1 MPRKARIDA
10 PGALHHI
17 IGRGIERRDIFLDD
31 KDRDNFLVRLG
42 NILLATETPCFAW
55 ALMSN
60 HFHLL
65 LRTGNVPISTIMRRL
80 LTGYAVT
87 FNHRYRRSG
96 HLFQNRYKSILC
108 QEDAYLLELVR
119 YIHLNPFRG
128 NIIMAIDALDK
139 YPYSGHSRLM
149 GYHKSPWQ
157 NINAVLSYFGAKIN
171 TARMK
176 YKQFLEKGIALG
188 KQPDLTGGGLVRS
201 TGGWHILK
209 SMRRM
214 RVHLKGDERI
224 LGDSDF
230 VQSVLKRADER
241 MEKQYRLKTK
251 GYDFDNAVDKVAEL
265 LNIKSE
271 DLLVPSKQPHRVKA
285 RSLICF
291 WAVKELGISSNVVA
305 AKLGIAQSSV
315 TRAAIRGEQ
324 IALEYDLQLEN
335 ENKS

>member
-42 NILLATETPCFAW
+42 NLLLETETPCFAW
-55 ALMSN
+55 TLMPN

-65 LRTGNVPISTIMRRL
+65 LRTGTLPISMIMRRL

-108 QEDAYLLELVR
+108 QEDTYLLELVR
-119 YIHLNPFRG
+119 YIHLNPFRA
-128 NIIMAIDALDK
+128 NIIMDVDSLGK
-139 YPYSGHSRLM
+139 YPYCGHSRLM
-149 GYHKSPWQ
+149 GYHRSPWQ
-157 NINAVLSYFGAKIN
+157 NVSAVLSFFGNKSN
-171 TARMK
+171 EARNK
-176 YKQFLEKGIALG
+176 YKQFLEKGIGLG
-188 KQPDLTGGGLVRS
+188 KRPDLTGGGLIRS
-201 TGGWHILK
+201 TGGWHVLK
-209 SMRRM
+209 SLRRM

-230 VQSVLKRADER
+230 VKDALKTADEN
-241 MEKQYRLKTK
+241 MEKQYRLKAK
-251 GYDFDNAVDKVAEL
+251 GYDFDKTLEKVAGL
-265 LNIKSE
+265 FHLRPK
-271 DLLVPSKQPHRVKA
+271 DLLVSSKQRHRVKA

-291 WAVKELGISSNVVA
+291 WAVKELGISSLVVA
-305 AKLGIAQSSV
+305 SKLGIAQSSV

-324 IALEYDLQLEN
+324 VALEYDLHLEKDK
-335 ENKS
+335 KS